1 MLDSILEI
9 IKKAT
14 VFMMIGRVI
23 LNLGIGKE
31 YEKYTKLVISLMV
44 VLQVWSGMKS
54 VVQTFWVEGIITSK
68 EQFYRTWSEES
79 KKFEKELYE
88 QQYKIE
94 EIWAKE
100 DIDEGENGIEA
111 KEELNNVEEK
121 GRITIKKI
129 QIP

>member
-14 VFMMIGRVI
+14 VFMMIGKVI

-44 VLQVWSGMKS
+44 VLQVWSGMQS
-54 VVQTFWVEGIITSK
+54 IVQTLSVEGIITSK
-68 EQFYRTWSEES
+68 EQFYETWEEES
-79 KKFEKELYE
+79 KRFEKELYE
-88 QQYKIE
+88 QQFKIE
-94 EIWAKE
+94 EIWTKE
-100 DIDEGENGIEA
+100 NIDKDEM
-111 KEELNNVEEK
+111 KVEEEIKNVEGTGKIQVE
-121 GRITIKKI
+121 KI